1 MRLPRALILLVLACL
16 LAVLTAKAGASALLT
31 VLPLVGI
38 IVLLVSGH
46 YVGEAQIL
54 RRHVRPVPATRRRAA
69 TSPRPRSARVRSVFA
84 RTAMTRRGP
93 PVAVLA

>member
-1 MRLPRALILLVLACL
+1 MRLPRALIMLVLACL

-31 VLPLVGI
+31 VLPLVGM
-38 IVLLVSGH
+38 IVLLVSGR

-54 RRHVRPVPATRRRAA
+54 RRYARSVPVTRRRVA

-93 PVAVLA
+93 PVGALA